1 MFCNN
6 CGERGHVF
14 KTCKLP
20 IISCGLV
27 LLKGTKEPFNLP
39 VADTEDVRML
49 MVRRKDSMSYMEFLR
64 GKYEMSNPDYIHRL
78 VQNMTKDEQRKI
90 VEFPFITL
98 WTQLWGD
105 GRDVHSPEFYDAKEK
120 FDALNRA
127 RIVYDY
133 LSIWE
138 EPEWGFP
145 KGRRTRGE
153 TDVDCAIREFYEET
167 NITREAYVLCRNLS
181 FEEVF
186 TGTNN
191 VLYKHVYFI
200 AFVKKDIDVAQKL
213 TAMQK
218 REISLVRWMSFR
230 ESRATIRPH
239 YTRRMEILKEIEAAV
254 QTFETL
260 AQNQ

>member
-1 MFCNN
+1 
-6 CGERGHVF
+6 
-14 KTCKLP
+14 
-20 IISCGLV
+20 
-27 LLKGTKEPFNLP
+27 
-39 VADTEDVRML
+39 
-49 MVRRKDSMSYMEFLR
+49 
-64 GKYEMSNPDYIHRL
+64 
-78 VQNMTKDEQRKI
+78 
-90 VEFPFITL
+90 
-98 WTQLWGD
+98 LWGD

-127 RIVYDY
+127 RIVYEY
-133 LSIWE
+133 RSIWD

-167 NITREAYVLCRNLS
+167 NISREAYVLCRNLS

-213 TAMQK
+213 TAVQK
-218 REISLVRWMSFR
+218 REISLVRWMSFG

-239 YTRRMEILKEIEAAV
+239 YTRRMEILAEIEAAV